1 MIYAIFGIPTVG
13 VVALLIGLL
22 WKKQFML
29 FGIVLILSLVSLCL
43 AILSILYGNEIFY
56 EGIALDRSIGY
67 FGALGLPSILFYWEW
82 KKYNDEKKLL
92 EVKTKRLKDE
102 KDKKIKEI
110 KNIII
115 SSMKNGFNDYANEE
129 EAEEKRKQEEEAE
142 EKRKQE
148 EEAEEKR
155 KQEEKAERKRLEA
168 EAEAERKRLEA
179 EAEAERKQEEEALG
193 ITPPLSEI
201 AEKYGLTSSLL
212 GNSWMKQSGIFPSL
226 SRLYGGNSVMKQL
239 GIFPS
244 LNGEP
249 LLPIFKDVFKSPL
262 MDKDYSLNTETIEKS
277 RSLQYSP
284 LHLNTTDH
292 AITHINTVPQDNS
305 IAKKIWD
312 NIRKYLNNTAQD
324 QITLN
329 CIYDILKEIKFYY
342 ESENSNRINVN
353 RNDRN
358 NIKVI
363 RTHIEYT
370 IEELESGKYDI
381 FIYNTIRGK
390 LLEED

>member
-1 MIYAIFGIPTVG
+1 MT
-13 VVALLIGLL
+13 
-22 WKKQFML
+22 
-29 FGIVLILSLVSLCL
+29 
-43 AILSILYGNEIFY
+43 
-56 EGIALDRSIGY
+56 
-67 FGALGLPSILFYWEW
+67 
-82 KKYNDEKKLL
+82 
-92 EVKTKRLKDE
+92 
-102 KDKKIKEI
+102 
-110 KNIII
+110 
-115 SSMKNGFNDYANEE
+115 SS
-129 EAEEKRKQEEEAE
+129 
-142 EKRKQE
+142 
-148 EEAEEKR
+148 
-155 KQEEKAERKRLEA
+155 
-168 EAEAERKRLEA
+168 
-179 EAEAERKQEEEALG
+179 
-193 ITPPLSEI
+193 LSEI

-262 MDKDYSLNTETIEKS
+262 MDKDYSLNLQSFAETMEKS

-284 LHLNTTDH
+284 LHLNTTAH

-305 IAKKIWD
+305 IAKKIGD